1 MKLTIVG
8 CAGSYPNAAGPASS
22 YLVEHDGYRIV
33 MDMGNGALGPLHTH
47 VDPLAVDAVLLSHLH
62 ADHFL
67 DMCSYY
73 VLRRYH
79 PAGIPPRIPVYGP
92 PDTHERMTSAYG
104 MALNPGM
111 VDVFDV
117 RTYPESGFALG
128 PFTVQVARVYHPVT
142 TYALRLSAGGK
153 TLVFSGDSAPCDA
166 LTEIAQDADLALF
179 EASYREGDDN
189 PVGLHMTPRESA
201 GIAAAAGVRR
211 LVLTHMVTWHDN
223 SAALAQARSEFG
235 AAVDLATPG
244 MVLEV

>member
-22 YLVEHDGYRIV
+22 YLVEHEGYSIV
-33 MDMGNGALGPLHTH
+33 MDMGNGALGPLHAH
-47 VDPLAVDAVLLSHLH
+47 IDPLAVDAVLLSHLH

-92 PDTHERMTSAYG
+92 PDTNYRMATAYG
-104 MALNPGM
+104 MPPEPGM

-117 RTYPESGFALG
+117 RTYPEHEFELG

-166 LTEIAQDADLALF
+166 LVDIARDADLALF

-189 PVGLHMTPRESA
+189 PTGLHMTPRESA
-201 GIAAAAGVRR
+201 GLAAAAGARR
-211 LVLTHMVTWHDN
+211 LLLTHIVTWHDN
-223 SAALAQARSEFG
+223 SDALTSARAEFG
-235 AAVDLATPG
+235 DAVDLATPG
-244 MVLEV
+244 MVVSV

>member
-22 YLVEHDGYRIV
+22 YLVEHEGYTIV
-33 MDMGNGALGPLHTH
+33 MDLGNGALGPLHTH
-47 VDPLAVDAVLLSHLH
+47 IDPLAVDAVLLSHLH

-92 PDTHERMTSAYG
+92 PDSNYRMATAYG
-104 MALNPGM
+104 MSPEPGM

-117 RTYPESGFALG
+117 RSYPDGEFTLG

-142 TYALRLSAGGK
+142 AYALRLTAGGK
-153 TLVFSGDSAPCDA
+153 VLTFSGDSAPCEA
-166 LTEIAQDADLALF
+166 LVGIARDADIALF

-189 PVGLHMTPRESA
+189 PQGLHMTPRESA
-201 GIAAAAGVRR
+201 GLAAAAGARR
-211 LVLTHMVTWHDN
+211 LLLTHMVTWHDN
-223 SAALAQARSEFG
+223 SEALASAQAEFG
-235 AAVDLATPG
+235 DAVDLATPG
-244 MVLEV
+244 MVVSV